1 MPISDETLQAL
12 IRDYQGFELTDE
24 ELALVRPEV
33 ESYLS
38 ELALWDDLDLSA
50 AMSSRLI
57 RVPYE
62 AESGKQDPGNQNEEG
77 A

>member
-1 MPISDETLQAL
+1 MLISDETLQAI

-24 ELALVRPEV
+24 ELALVKPEV

-50 AMSSRLI
+50 AISSRLI
-57 RVPYE
+57 RVPHE
-62 AESGKQDPGNQNEEG
+62 GEPGKQNPGNQNEEG
-77 A
+77 V